1 MPKARII
8 MTCCLLLFTSYA
20 YGQMGGGMGGA
31 GNAPSGLEKPRFR
44 EHYMRQGGLD
54 LHRESGDKVVRAI
67 RIVGNKQIENEKIL
81 QLMRTRVDGFYDEQ
95 TVLADVRRMY
105 EFRAFRTVRQSVQ
118 EDGTGGVVVTFTVEE
133 LPLISKVIFHGNKR
147 MGDRELRGR
156 AGIVK
161 DDPLNESAIE
171 STRRRLLD
179 YYREEGFNQATIQ
192 AVIGTEG
199 NPVNNIAA
207 DENAVVF
214 RISEGERERI
224 RKINFTG
231 NSIVSGERLSK
242 IIASRDPFFKVGY
255 YIGNTADLQK
265 IENDVLLLTEYYR
278 NLGYLT
284 AQVDRTL
291 EYDETL
297 KWMDITFIIKEGPR
311 YRVNEIRIVGNRF
324 IDTASLQANLNLKE
338 GEFLNGTMM
347 NTDVTDIT
355 YAYGSLGFIYSEV
368 TPELRWL
375 EGAENEVDVVY
386 KIEEGDRWKVGQIF
400 VKIEGEP
407 NLMRETTMLNYL
419 DLVEGQYIDRGLL
432 EMNRRRLVRSELL
445 ETNPVVADPPEL
457 LVVPRN
463 RDEFGGDE

>member
-1 MPKARII
+1 MVPAVS
-8 MTCCLLLFTSYA
+8 LLLS
-20 YGQMGGGMGGA
+20 
-31 GNAPSGLEKPRFR
+31 PWKS
-44 EHYMRQGGLD
+44 
-54 LHRESGDKVVRAI
+54 S
-67 RIVGNKQIENEKIL
+67 
-81 QLMRTRVDGFYDEQ
+81 
-95 TVLADVRRMY
+95 
-105 EFRAFRTVRQSVQ
+105 
-118 EDGTGGVVVTFTVEE
+118 
-133 LPLISKVIFHGNKR
+133 PLISKVIFHGNKR